1 MLALLEILQS
11 GGTRTVGDLASR
23 LGVDERTVRRYVAHL
38 IDLDIPVQSVRG
50 RYGGYRLAAGFRMP
64 PLMFTDEEALATLL
78 GLLAGTRAGL
88 ATTSTPAAESA
99 AAKLRRV
106 LPDALRQRLDAL
118 LESTEFTAQP
128 RPVLAPEAQV
138 LLTLANAAK
147 QRRPVEITYTAA
159 DGRRTERTVQPYG
172 IVVHSGRWYVAGA
185 DSASGQNRTFRV
197 DRISNPR
204 TQSGTFTVPPGF
216 DPRDHVLSGLAQA
229 PYRHHISI
237 RVAGS
242 GDHVRARLPAS
253 LTTVS
258 DLADDNGWVRVQM
271 RTEQLDWV
279 PALLAGLGRPFIVER
294 PDALRDLLRELADQL
309 TAAARRDHGSRPTRN
324 HESGDT
330 DSL

>member
-1 MLALLEILQS
+1 MTRPISRVLALLEILQS

-138 LLTLANAAK
+138 LLTLADAAK

-172 IVVHSGRWYVAGA
+172 IVVLSGRWYIAGA
-185 DSASGQNRTFRV
+185 DSNFFETILPPRRSVAYRIFSWSASRR
-197 DRISNPR
+197 
-204 TQSGTFTVPPGF
+204 
-216 DPRDHVLSGLAQA
+216 
-229 PYRHHISI
+229 
-237 RVAGS
+237 
-242 GDHVRARLPAS
+242 
-253 LTTVS
+253 
-258 DLADDNGWVRVQM
+258 
-271 RTEQLDWV
+271 
-279 PALLAGLGRPFIVER
+279 LAGL
-294 PDALRDLLRELADQL
+294 RD
-309 TAAARRDHGSRPTRN
+309 GISW
-324 HESGDT
+324 
-330 DSL
+330 

>member
-1 MLALLEILQS
+1 MLIQRPNFSMAS
-11 GGTRTVGDLASR
+11 GVTGVNRLTRLPSGSR
-23 LGVDERTVRRYVAHL
+23 NSSD
-38 IDLDIPVQSVRG
+38 
-50 RYGGYRLAAGFRMP
+50 RLP
-64 PLMFTDEEALATLL
+64 
-78 GLLAGTRAGL
+78 
-88 ATTSTPAAESA
+88 
-99 AAKLRRV
+99 
-106 LPDALRQRLDAL
+106 Q
-118 LESTEFTAQP
+118 
-128 RPVLAPEAQV
+128 
-138 LLTLANAAK
+138 
-147 QRRPVEITYTAA
+147 
-159 DGRRTERTVQPYG
+159 G
-172 IVVHSGRWYVAGA
+172 IVVGSLTNSVATWRMRSGRWYIAGA

-204 TQSGTFTVPPGF
+204 TQSGTFTVPAGF

-237 RVAGS
+237 RVAAS

-258 DLADDNGWVRVQM
+258 DLGDDNGWVRVQM

-294 PDALRDLLRELADQL
+294 PDALRDLVRELADQL
-309 TAAARRDHGSRPTRN
+309 TAATRRDLESTPTRN